1 MMILGFRVG
10 VLIGFALLTCFSP
23 FLLPDTT
30 PKGLEARLPGST
42 GKERIEILVELTGL
56 YLRKAPKKALEYG
69 QEALELLHSFPGE
82 KQQMTI
88 LNLVSKA
95 NSHLGEFQLAENNAL
110 KSQAIAQ
117 KIGDKSGEADAL
129 VSLSRVYW
137 EQGNSHQAGKYCAD
151 ARKLYKE
158 SGNQKGLAQ
167 TLQMLGTLYWRM
179 GDFLKALDY
188 ALKSAEIY
196 SQLDDRKGMA
206 VLDSLIAMIYTS
218 QGQYKKALE
227 YSFKAKQGYEALGD
241 KNGIAMTLNNIGRDY
256 QRSGNYKEALK
267 YLKQGSEIFREM
279 KSKRSYSYTL
289 NNIGEVYDA
298 MRDFRQAQDYFTR
311 SLKIKEEIKDQMGIA
326 YTLINSGRTYRKLG
340 QYKKSTQLL
349 LRALNIASEINIKS
363 EIRNANKELAETY
376 EALGNYPQALLY
388 YKKYKEIND
397 SIFNERN
404 SKKTAELQTRYET
417 EKKEKE
423 IALLKK
429 DKELQQ
435 MDILKQRNLINSLII
450 MSLLVFLLALYTRY
464 RLKMKAARALSKE
477 IEDRKKVEAELLKSQ
492 KLEAVGILAGGIA
505 HDFNNLLAIIGG
517 NLTLAGDDIYDNPG
531 SAVQKLKAAEKAFD
545 QASELS
551 QKLIT
556 FSRGGWTNLQEVTL
570 SAILES
576 TMNYYPGMK
585 SLMQN
590 LSIPPHL
597 KPIYGD
603 ERQLRQ
609 AIYNLL
615 KNADE
620 AMTEPKKVTLQAGNI
635 FLDKENHFPLEE
647 GHYVKISIADNGRGI
662 PQDQLEKIFVP
673 YFSTKDDVTRKGR
686 GLGLAICYSI
696 IQKHNG
702 HIDIKSTVGKGTTVD
717 LFLPAAH
724 PTYKV
729 TKAHE

>member
-1 MMILGFRVG
+1 MKFRIRI
-10 VLIGFALLTCFSP
+10 LIGLVILIFIFTSLFAET
-23 FLLPDTT
+23 DV
-30 PKGLEARLPGST
+30 KELESRLPGST

-56 YLRKAPKKALEYG
+56 YLRKAPQRALEYG
-69 QEALELLHSFPGE
+69 QEALELLESYPDE

-95 NSHLGEFQLAENNAL
+95 NSHLGEFQLAEKNAL

-137 EQGNSHQAGKYCAD
+137 ERGNSHQAGKYCAD

-179 GDFLKALDY
+179 GDFPKALDY

-196 SQLDDRKGMA
+196 NQLDDRKGMA

-227 YSFKAKQGYEALGD
+227 YSFKAKQGYGASGD

-267 YLKQGSEIFREM
+267 YLKQGSAIFRDM
-279 KSKRSYSYTL
+279 KSRRSYSYTL

-340 QYKKSTQLL
+340 QYKKSIQSL
-349 LRALNIASEINIKS
+349 LRALNIASEINIKN
-363 EIRNANKELAETY
+363 EIRNANKELAETF
-376 EALGNYPQALLY
+376 EALGDYPKALHY
-388 YKKYKEIND
+388 HKKYKEIND

-404 SKKTAELQTRYET
+404 SKKTAELETRYET

-450 MSLLVFLLALYTRY
+450 ISLLVFLLALYTRY
-464 RLKMKAARALSKE
+464 RLKMKAARALSNE
-477 IEDRKKVEAELLKSQ
+477 IEDRKRVEAELIKSQ
-492 KLEAVGILAGGIA
+492 KMEAVGILAGGIA
-505 HDFNNLLAIIGG
+505 HDFNNLLSIIIG
-517 NLTLAGDDIYDNPG
+517 NLTLAEDDIYENPK
-531 SAVQKLKAAEKAFD
+531 AATQQLKAAEKACD
-545 QASELS
+545 QVSELS
-551 QKLIT
+551 RKLVSI
-556 FSRGGWTNLQEVTL
+556 SAGGGILGRKVT
-570 SAILES
+570 IPEMIEN
-576 TMNYYPGMK
+576 TVNYYPDMK
-585 SLMQN
+585 SLTQN
-590 LSIPPHL
+590 LSVSPGL
-597 KPIYGD
+597 KPIYG
-603 ERQLRQ
+603 EKRQLRQ
-609 AIYNLL
+609 VIYNLL
-615 KNADE
+615 KNANQ
-620 AMTEPKKVTLQAGNI
+620 AIKGPKDVTIRAENI
-635 FLDKENHFPLEE
+635 FLGEANDFSLPE
-647 GHYVKISIADNGRGI
+647 GEYVKISIVDNGRGI
-662 PQDQLEKIFVP
+662 SQEELGKIFVP
-673 YFSTKDDVTRKGR
+673 YFSTNHNVTQK
-686 GLGLAICYSI
+686 GLGLGLPLCFSI
-696 IQKHNG
+696 IKRHKG
-702 HIDIKSTVGKGTTVD
+702 HITIKSEVGKGTTVEIY
-717 LFLPAAH
+717 LPAYIENST
-724 PTYKV
+724 PNGN
-729 TKAHE
+729 